1 MAPSPYLKV
10 MVTPRQ
16 FKIGLGA
23 VASIVGDDEQLWE
36 RSIAL
41 ARAQEPECVEIW
53 VEHWRGNRWLI
64 EHRLERLKKLLAG
77 LEIILHAPF
86 LWTSLVTPTEA
97 IRRYTLEELRATLE
111 LGEALGSRGVTVHGG
126 LFQAHYLRPE
136 VSAKIIIV
144 ENLQKLLPLAQKTGQ
159 FLAVE
164 NLPPAGG
171 LPRSMVYPGQCEDL
185 IELSSLV
192 PGLKA
197 TLDIGHA
204 LQNNEAPVESLPR
217 LLPILANIHLHNC
230 NAQGQ
235 AHQPLDTGVL
245 ELQALLRTLLEREY
259 SGYLTLEV
267 FDPNEDKCSIRTS
280 YDLLSRSL
288 AALTE
293 GG

>member
-1 MAPSPYLKV
+1 MGR
-10 MVTPRQ
+10 PRQ

-23 VASIVGDDEQLWE
+23 LVSIVGDDEQRWE
-36 RSIAL
+36 RGVAL
-41 ARAQEPECVEIW
+41 ALAQEPECVEVW

-64 EHRLERLKKLLAG
+64 EHRLKRLKKLLAG

-86 LWTSLVTPTEA
+86 LWTSLVTPTEPV
-97 IRRYTLEELRATLE
+97 RRYTLEELRATLE
-111 LGEALGSRGVTVHGG
+111 LGEELGSRGVTVHGG

-136 VSAKIIIV
+136 ASAKAIIV
-144 ENLQKLLPLAQKTGQ
+144 ENLQELLPLAQRAGQ

-171 LPRSMVYPGQCEDL
+171 LPRSMAYPSRCEDL
-185 IELSSLV
+185 VEISSLV
-192 PGLKA
+192 PGVKA

-204 LQNNEAPVESLPR
+204 LQNNEAPVESLPH

-230 NAQGQ
+230 NAEGQ
-235 AHQPLDTGVL
+235 AHQPLNAGVL

-267 FDPNEDKCSIRTS
+267 FDPNEDKRSIRTS
-280 YDLLSRSL
+280 HELLSQSL

-293 GG
+293 GTQDLPVG

>member
-1 MAPSPYLKV
+1 
-10 MVTPRQ
+10 MVIPRQ

-23 VASIVGDDEQLWE
+23 VVSIVGDNEQQWE
-36 RSIAL
+36 RL
-41 ARAQEPECVEIW
+41 VTFARALGPECVEVW

-64 EHRLERLKKLLAG
+64 ERKLKRLKRLLDG

-86 LWTSLVTPTEA
+86 LWTSLITPTEA
-97 IRRYTLEELRATLE
+97 IRRYTLEELKATIE
-111 LGEALGSRGVTVHGG
+111 LAEALDSRGVTIHGG
-126 LFQAHYLRPE
+126 VFQAHYLRQE
-136 VSAKIIIV
+136 VNTKSIIV
-144 ENLQKLLPLAQKTGQ
+144 ENLQELLPLAQRAGQ

-171 LPRSMVYPGQCEDL
+171 LPRSIVYPNQCADL

-204 LQNNEAPVESLPR
+204 LQNNEAPIASLPR
-217 LLPILANIHLHNC
+217 LIPILANIHLHNC
-230 NAQGQ
+230 NTQGQ
-235 AHQPLDTGVL
+235 AHQPLDSGVL

-267 FDPNEDKCSIRTS
+267 FDPNEDKRFIRTS
-280 YDLLSRSL
+280 YELLRQSL
-288 AALTE
+288 ATLTE
-293 GG
+293 SS